1 MGRRIEGDLN
11 LRHEPLPGDEERTV
25 PVLRVLGPSKRML
38 FDPRVVR
45 IIAGTIVFAGLE
57 RVDGAWYAQ
66 EWSCE
71 SFEQRENSPDRWSR
85 YINHALEKNINAFNG
100 LGTLWL

>member
-1 MGRRIEGDLN
+1 MVMREEGRLRVPIGMGRRIEGDLN
-11 LRHEPLPGDEERTV
+11 LRHEPWPGDEERTV

-66 EWSCE
+66 EWSC
-71 SFEQRENSPDRWSR
+71 DV
-85 YINHALEKNINAFNG
+85 I
-100 LGTLWL
+100 